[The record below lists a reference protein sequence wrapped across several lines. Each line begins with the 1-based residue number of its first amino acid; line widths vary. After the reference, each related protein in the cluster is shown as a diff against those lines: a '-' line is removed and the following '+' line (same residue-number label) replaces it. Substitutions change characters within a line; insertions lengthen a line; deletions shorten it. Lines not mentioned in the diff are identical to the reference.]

1 MHAPRVMLPCMLDC
15 VAHVRLARFCGQRAL
30 HAHANEPI
38 RQAAGDTP
46 MLHTNGQAHGTTHA
60 LMFHAQIPVSK
71 VIFKLYG
78 MEMKA
83 YRSADGKRLMSV
95 ALDFVSIVNKKH
107 DQNEYAKSKWPKLK
121 QSCSVTTFNADD
133 LMDIPGLKALLYKL
147 PYTRDFP
154 KHNADPYRR
163 DILSTLTAF
172 ENGNTSMIEDLGPM
186 AAWPADTPFSGRLAT
201 YAPINTTNR
210 QAAAASTPSARIH
223 EIIARASYAS
233 YVSNG
238 ASASY
243 QPADKTSRI
252 NPVHVSGLLA
262 LNPGPLDKSNSKE
275 VLPQRGRQ
283 KMVATMRAFP
293 GQEAISAAAMPSI
306 SSSAASPFST
316 PSVAESVEFTETNPK
331 GIDAMEQEAPPMD
344 QDASGDPGMNDT
356 ESDSEKEQT
365 PAAVMEKEAPASEQ
379 QAPVDNG
386 MPDATDEIST
396 GANFAL
402 FMAQVCFFFF
412 LFQDHHGQVA
422 HDGLEFLFFFF
433 VSRPSW
439 ASCP

>member
-1 MHAPRVMLPCMLDC
+1 ML
-15 VAHVRLARFCGQRAL
+15 Q
-30 HAHANEPI
+30 
-38 RQAAGDTP
+38 
-46 MLHTNGQAHGTTHA
+46 TNGQAHGTTHA
-60 LMFHAQIPVSK
+60 LMFHTQIPVSK

-83 YRSADGKRLMSV
+83 YRSADGKRLMSM

-121 QSCSVTTFNADD
+121 QSCSFTTFNADD
-133 LMDIPGLKALLYKL
+133 LMDIPALKALLYKL

-172 ENGNTSMIEDLGPM
+172 ENGNTSMIEDLGPI
-186 AAWPADTPFSGRLAT
+186 AAWPSAAALPHADTPFSGRLAT

-210 QAAAASTPSARIH
+210 QAAAASTPTARIR
-223 EIIARASYAS
+223 EIIARTSYAS

-238 ASASY
+238 ASTNY

-252 NPVHVSGLLA
+252 KPVHVSGLPA
-262 LNPGPLDKSNSKE
+262 LNPGQIDKSNSKE
-275 VLPQRGRQ
+275 VLPQCGRK

-331 GIDAMEQEAPPMD
+331 GIDAMEEEAPPID
-344 QDASGDPGMNDT
+344 QDAPGDIMNDT
-356 ESDSEKEQT
+356 ESESEDGEICAG
-365 PAAVMEKEAPASEQ
+365 AASSVPLKQVQPFHFFRKVVFSKICTSLSVAKVGTKSRKC
-379 QAPVDNG
+379 
-386 MPDATDEIST
+386 
-396 GANFAL
+396 NFWY
-402 FMAQVCFFFF
+402 
-412 LFQDHHGQVA
+412 
-422 HDGLEFLFFFF
+422 
-433 VSRPSW
+433 SW
-439 ASCP
+439 IG

>member
-1 MHAPRVMLPCMLDC
+1 MLDC
-15 VAHVRLARFCGQRAL
+15 VAHVRLACFCGQRAL

-46 MLHTNGQAHGTTHA
+46 MLHTNGQAHGTAHA
-60 LMFHAQIPVSK
+60 LMFHTQIPVSK

-83 YRSADGKRLMSV
+83 YRSADGKMLMSK

-107 DQNEYAKSKWPKLK
+107 DQNEYAKSKWSKLK
-121 QSCSVTTFNADD
+121 QSCSFITFNGDD
-133 LMDIPGLKALLYKL
+133 LMDIAGLKALLYPDVL
-147 PYTRDFP
+147 AYTRDFP

-210 QAAAASTPSARIH
+210 QAAAASTPSARIR

-252 NPVHVSGLLA
+252 RPVHVSGLLA

-331 GIDAMEQEAPPMD
+331 GIDAMEQEAPPIQ
-344 QDASGDPGMNDT
+344 QDAPGDIMNDT
-356 ESDSEKEQT
+356 ESESE
-365 PAAVMEKEAPASEQ
+365 
-379 QAPVDNG
+379 DG
-386 MPDATDEIST
+386 EISA
-396 GANFAL
+396 GGNFAR
-402 FMAQVCFFFF
+402 FMAQVC
-412 LFQDHHGQVA
+412 
-422 HDGLEFLFFFF
+422 LFFEIQEHPVTHNLMFLK
-433 VSRPSW
+433 
-439 ASCP
+439 

>member
-1 MHAPRVMLPCMLDC
+1 
-15 VAHVRLARFCGQRAL
+15 
-30 HAHANEPI
+30 
-38 RQAAGDTP
+38 
-46 MLHTNGQAHGTTHA
+46 MLHTNGQAHGTAHA
-60 LMFHAQIPVSK
+60 LMFHTQIPVSK

-83 YRSADGKRLMSV
+83 YRSADGKRLMSM
-95 ALDFVSIVNKKH
+95 ALDFVSIVYKKY
-107 DQNEYAKSKWPKLK
+107 DQNEYAKTKWLKLK
-121 QSCSVTTFNADD
+121 PSCSFTTFNGDD

-147 PYTRDFP
+147 PITRGFP

-172 ENGNTSMIEDLGPM
+172 ENGNTSMIEDLGPI
-186 AAWPADTPFSGRLAT
+186 AAWPSAAALPHADTPFSGRLAT

-210 QAAAASTPSARIH
+210 QAAAASTPSARIR

-252 NPVHVSGLLA
+252 RPVHVSGLLA

-331 GIDAMEQEAPPMD
+331 GIDAMEQEAPPIQ
-344 QDASGDPGMNDT
+344 QDAPGDIMNDT
-356 ESDSEKEQT
+356 ESESE
-365 PAAVMEKEAPASEQ
+365 
-379 QAPVDNG
+379 DG
-386 MPDATDEIST
+386 EISA
-396 GANFAL
+396 GGNFAR
-402 FMAQVCFFFF
+402 FMAQVC
-412 LFQDHHGQVA
+412 
-422 HDGLEFLFFFF
+422 LFFEIQEHPVTHNLMFLK
-433 VSRPSW
+433 
-439 ASCP
+439 